1 MSLKENFIYSVIL
14 TSANYVFPMLVFPYI
29 SRVLG
34 VENVG
39 ICNFID
45 SIVNYFVLFSMMG
58 IASLGIREIA
68 SCNNKQERNIV
79 FSSLILLNAIF
90 TFIAIVGLIVVTYT
104 VKEVAQYKSLMY
116 VGVLKLISNFLLLE
130 WLYKGL
136 EDFKYITKRTLIVK
150 CIYVLSIFIFV
161 RNCEDYVVYY
171 LLTTLMITINSL
183 INIAH
188 SKQLVIFSFYGV
200 KIKKYFKPFISLGY
214 YMLLTTMYNSFN
226 ITFLGFIATKK
237 DVGDFSTAA
246 KLFAIIVAL
255 FTAVSNVIMPR
266 ASSLINEGNKQAFQ
280 HLIYKSIS
288 GLLLFALPTLIFM
301 FCYTEQIVSIL
312 FGKEFSGMVVILR
325 IIVPL
330 LLIVGYEQ
338 ILIMQVI
345 MPNKIDKGLTICS
358 TAGAIIG
365 ISLNVLLVPSL
376 TSIGSSI
383 AWVASE
389 LTVLLLGQYIVTKKR
404 LFKFPLRN
412 SIKHILAYVPLLAVC
427 WYFRRLVEHH
437 FYYLIIF
444 SLIIIAFSLLIE
456 IFILKNEM
464 VVEQYKK
471 ILKHE

>member
-136 EDFKYITKRTLIVK
+136 EDFKYITKRTLVVK

-183 INIAH
+183 INIVH

-200 KIKKYFKPFISLGY
+200 NIKKYFKPFISLGY

-255 FTAVSNVIMPR
+255 FTAVSNVVMPR
-266 ASSLINEGNKQAFQ
+266 ASSLINEGNKHAFQ
-280 HLIYKSIS
+280 NLIYKSIS

-412 SIKHILAYVPLLAVC
+412 SIKHILAYVPLLVIC
-427 WYFRRLVEHH
+427 WYCRRLVEHH

-444 SLIIIAFSLLIE
+444 SLIIITFSVLIE
-456 IFILKNEM
+456 IFFLKNEI

>member
-1 MSLKENFIYSVIL
+1 
-14 TSANYVFPMLVFPYI
+14 
-29 SRVLG
+29 
-34 VENVG
+34 
-39 ICNFID
+39 
-45 SIVNYFVLFSMMG
+45 
-58 IASLGIREIA
+58 
-68 SCNNKQERNIV
+68 
-79 FSSLILLNAIF
+79 
-90 TFIAIVGLIVVTYT
+90 
-104 VKEVAQYKSLMY
+104 
-116 VGVLKLISNFLLLE
+116 
-130 WLYKGL
+130 
-136 EDFKYITKRTLIVK
+136 
-150 CIYVLSIFIFV
+150 
-161 RNCEDYVVYY
+161 
-171 LLTTLMITINSL
+171 
-183 INIAH
+183 
-188 SKQLVIFSFYGV
+188 
-200 KIKKYFKPFISLGY
+200 
-214 YMLLTTMYNSFN
+214 
-226 ITFLGFIATKK
+226 
-237 DVGDFSTAA
+237 
-246 KLFAIIVAL
+246 
-255 FTAVSNVIMPR
+255 
-266 ASSLINEGNKQAFQ
+266 
-280 HLIYKSIS
+280 
-288 GLLLFALPTLIFM
+288 M

-456 IFILKNEM
+456 IFILKNEI